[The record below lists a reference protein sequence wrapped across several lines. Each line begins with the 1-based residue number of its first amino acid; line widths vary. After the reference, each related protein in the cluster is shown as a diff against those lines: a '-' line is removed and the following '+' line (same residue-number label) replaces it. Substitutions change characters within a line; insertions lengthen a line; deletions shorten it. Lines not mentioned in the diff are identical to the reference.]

1 MAFVNKYKI
10 PFVDNQGNSCTIYF
24 LKDGYSGSVIEL
36 TPSVNPCVLT
46 YNGNVNNKLDPII
59 TSDLS
64 IGFINTTGANYSE
77 FYSAEET
84 SFRIELYKDKGA
96 GDVLEWK
103 GILIPD
109 SYQELLQYQP
119 TEIRLSAV
127 CGLSRLKFYNYQI
140 EDFDLGTTYMSKYM
154 GVKRIAILLSE
165 IFSKADRGV
174 LDMANFYSFFEF
186 AAYNANP
193 LDDPENNSFE
203 HKYFIDSSIA
213 YDTNGKA
220 LTYYDLLL
228 EICKFQQARAFQY
241 KGEYYVVSIP
251 LYTATSIGVSQSFAT
266 RVEGDSGTVETPN
279 CGSNYL
285 DEFYT
290 QKLPLNKNDITDGSW
305 IEFNE
310 IPIEKK
316 YGQDYKYAL
325 KDQLIRYQPGI
336 RNAQVTSKIDRGGPL
351 INNPSFDT
359 WLSTETAPE
368 GWIDQTGGQIERI
381 EYDNDIFNT
390 NYANQG
396 SLISLQLNST
406 FFAMGAP
413 TAGDDATW
421 IKTIPTIVAQNQKF
435 RLRFWINY
443 NEAIDGGTN
452 IQIPFYVKVGNYYA
466 QPQVG
471 GTSWITTPYFYNQ
484 TINNINYTTSTWFE
498 LNFPSSNGFFT
509 NVSLGN
515 PDTVGGLEIGFYKP
529 YLTGGGLTFPGN
541 LKIDDVQ
548 LPTPESLGIYDPD
561 RGRYEPANEYGIF
574 AFNNDNITGK
584 IKYTDFDYLSSTFID
599 KNNNN
604 DITLMLS
611 SFPPSNIRRYFY
623 TDGANKAFLFPNDF
637 PAGTPVI
644 EDVNLTYNFNGIYA
658 RVSNQGEYEL
668 AGGTPYYKLFMQ
680 DLFKLY
686 EKTMQVFEGT
696 LYPYNSSSDFG
707 IINTF
712 RDIVTNNGIILLPAK
727 IEIDYKNNFT
737 RLEAFEIEGL
747 DKVIGTI
754 EIPTGNYI
762 PPGDPDS
769 GVEE

>member
-36 TPSVNPCVLT
+36 TPSVNPCILT

-140 EDFDLGTTYMSKYM
+140 EDFDLGTTYISKYM
-154 GVKRIAILLSE
+154 GVKRIAVLLSE
-165 IFSKADRGV
+165 IFSKADMGV

-186 AAYNANP
+186 AGFSANP
-193 LDDPENNSFE
+193 LTDPENNSFE
-203 HKYFIDSSIA
+203 HRYYIDSALA
-213 YDTNGKA
+213 YDNNGKA
-220 LTYYDLLL
+220 LTYYDILV
-228 EICKFQQARAFQY
+228 EICKFQQARCFQY
-241 KGEYYVVSIP
+241 KGEYYIISIP

-266 RVEGDSGTVETPN
+266 RVEANQGTVETPN
-279 CGSNYL
+279 CGSNYV

-290 QKLPLNKNDITDGSW
+290 QYLPLNTNDITNGNW
-305 IEFNE
+305 IEFNN

-316 YGQDYKYAL
+316 YKQDYIYAL
-325 KDQLIRYQPGI
+325 KDQLITYQPGI
-336 RNAQVTSKIDRGGPL
+336 RNAQVTSKIERGGPL
-351 INNPSFDT
+351 VNNPSFDT
-359 WLSTETAPE
+359 WLSTLDAPE
-368 GWIDQTGGQIERI
+368 GWIDQTGGLINRI
-381 EYDNDIFNT
+381 EYDNDITNT

-396 SLISLQLNST
+396 SLISLGLNASD
-406 FFAMGAP
+406 FAVGPP
-413 TAGDDATW
+413 TAGDDATL
-421 IKTIPTIVAQNQKF
+421 IKTIPTIVSNNQKF
-435 RLRFWINY
+435 RIRFWINY

-509 NVSLGN
+509 NVNLGSN
-515 PDTVGGLEIGFYKP
+515 DFVGGLEIGFYLP
-529 YLTGGGLTFPGN
+529 YLTGGGLTTPGQ

-548 LPTPESLGIYDPD
+548 LITPESLGIYDPD
-561 RGRYEPANEYGIF
+561 RGRYEAANEYGMF
-574 AFNNDNITGK
+574 AFNNDAITGK
-584 IKYTDFDYLSSTFID
+584 IKYTDFDYLSNTIID

-604 DITLMLS
+604 DITLSLS
-611 SFPPSNIRRYFY
+611 VFKPSYIRRYFY
-623 TDGANKAFLFPNDF
+623 TDGGSKAFLFPNDY
-637 PAGTPVI
+637 PAGSLVVQDNTLI
-644 EDVNLTYNFNGIYA
+644 YNHDGNFA
-658 RVSNQGEYEL
+658 RVSNQSEFLGLDGFGFY
-668 AGGTPYYKLFMQ
+668 PLFMQ

-686 EKTMQVFEGT
+686 EKTMQVFSGT
-696 LYPYNSSSDFG
+696 LYPYTNETEFS

-712 RDIVTNNGIILLPAK
+712 RDSITNNGIILLPAK
-727 IEIDYKNNFT
+727 LEIDYKNNFT
-737 RLEAFEIEGL
+737 RLEAFEIDGL